1 MCGIAGLFD
10 MSARSMVDRQLLR
23 SITNAIAHRGPDG
36 DGFHVEAGV
45 GLGHRRLAIID
56 VAGGQQPLFNEDAS
70 VSLVYNGEIYNY
82 QELIPELIAA
92 GHVFRTRCDAEV
104 VVHAWEEWGAR
115 CLDRFRGMF
124 AFALHDARQGCLF
137 LARDRLGKKPL
148 YYAILANRQ
157 LVFASEMK
165 ALLAHPQMR
174 RDIDPFAVDNYMAY
188 GYVPDPGT
196 IYRDVYKLPPAHHL
210 TVTRGKGLAAPQ
222 CYWRLNFEERPIP
235 ARDAEAELVP
245 RLAEATRIR
254 LMSEVPLGAFLSGGV
269 DSSAVVSMM
278 ARELDTPVKTFAIG
292 FGNHATDELAHAMRV
307 ARRYATEHHSE
318 IVQVDPLHAY
328 RAQAAIFDEPFAD
341 SSAIPTL
348 RVSELARRNVTV
360 ALSGDAG
367 DEMFAGY
374 RRYRLFASTERLRRL
389 LPEAGRTAFFGTLGH
404 LYPKLDWAPRWM
416 RAKYTFEELA
426 LNSAAGYYR
435 MVCRLQ
441 DAQRHAIYSDS
452 LKRELD
458 AYHPATIV
466 SAAMDESGSEDP
478 VLRAQCADIRT
489 YLPGDILTKVDRAS
503 MAVSLEAR
511 VPMLD
516 QEFVAWAAT
525 LPSSLKLNNGEGKYV
540 LKRALEP
547 YVPRE
552 NLYRQK
558 QGFTT
563 SLAPHFR
570 VAGRKFLNDSLLSEH
585 LSDSGFFNLAEISR
599 LIDQHTT
606 GTRDHSRAL
615 WTLLMFEGFLSQ
627 VHFAVPPVQTAA
639 PASAIA

>member
-1 MCGIAGLFD
+1 MCGIAGVFD
-10 MSARSMVDRQLLR
+10 ISARSTIDRQLLR
-23 SITNAIAHRGPDG
+23 TITDAIAHRGPDG
-36 DGFHVEAGV
+36 DGFHFEAGV

-82 QELIPELIAA
+82 QDLIPELVAA
-92 GHVFRTRCDAEV
+92 GHVFKTRCDAEV
-104 VVHAWEEWGAR
+104 VIHAWEQWGTR

-148 YYAILANRQ
+148 YYTLIGNSQ
-157 LVFASEMK
+157 LVFASELK
-165 ALLAHPQMR
+165 AILAHPGVR
-174 RDIDPFAVDNYMAY
+174 RNIDPFAVDNYMAY

-196 IYRDVYKLPPAHHL
+196 IYRGIFKLPPAHHL
-210 TVTRGKGLAAPQ
+210 TVTRGKRVPTPKG
-222 CYWRLNFEERPIP
+222 YWRLRFGEH
-235 ARDAEAELVP
+235 AVSLRDAEAELIP

-269 DSSAVVSMM
+269 DSSGVVAMM
-278 ARELDTPVKTFAIG
+278 ARERDTPVKTFAIG
-292 FGNHATDELAHAMRV
+292 FGNHATDELSHAMRV
-307 ARRYATEHHSE
+307 ANRYGTEHHSE
-318 IVQVDPLHAY
+318 IVDVDPLNAF
-328 RAQAAIFDEPFAD
+328 RALAAIFDEPFAD

-348 RVSELARRNVTV
+348 RVSELARRSVTV

-374 RRYRLFASTERLRRL
+374 RRYRLFAKTDRMRHL
-389 LPEAGRTAFFGTLGH
+389 LPAAGRRALFGTLGR

-426 LNSAAGYYR
+426 LNSAMGYYR
-435 MVCRLQ
+435 MICRLQ
-441 DAQRHAIYSDS
+441 DAQRRAISSDS
-452 LKRELD
+452 LKRELGD
-458 AYHPATIV
+458 YCPAAIV
-466 SAAMDESGSEDP
+466 SSAMEESGTEDP
-478 VLRAQCADIRT
+478 VSRAQYADIKT
-489 YLPGDILTKVDRAS
+489 YLAGDILTKVDRAS

-525 LPSSLKLNNGEGKYV
+525 LPSNLKLKNGEGKYV

-547 YVPRE
+547 YVPHE
-552 NLYRQK
+552 NLYRPK

-570 VAGRKFLNDSLLSEH
+570 VAGRQFLNDTLLSEP
-585 LSDSGFFNLAEISR
+585 LKDCGFFNVSSIS
-599 LIDQHTT
+599 LMIDEHVS
-606 GTRDHSRAL
+606 GARDHSRAL
-615 WTLLMFEGFLSQ
+615 WTLLMFESFLSQ
-627 VHFAVPPVQTAA
+627 VHSESVLVHMAPPV
-639 PASAIA
+639 SAIA